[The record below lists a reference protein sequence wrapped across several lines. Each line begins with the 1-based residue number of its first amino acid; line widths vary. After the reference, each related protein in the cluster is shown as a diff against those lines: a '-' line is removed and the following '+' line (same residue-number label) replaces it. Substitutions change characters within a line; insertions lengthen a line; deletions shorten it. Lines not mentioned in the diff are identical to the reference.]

1 MISTLTGRVESVE
14 ASDAVIEVHG
24 VGYEVR
30 MAAADLAALHAGQE
44 THVFTSLTISQDA
57 VTLFGFLSP
66 ASKRMFLQL
75 QKVSGIGPK
84 VALSLLSTLPP
95 DRLAKAV
102 ADGDTAALSKAPGL
116 GKKGAQKI
124 ILELAGRIDLDQI
137 RPEADGPSESRDP
150 GARQVI
156 EGLVSL
162 GWRPQTA
169 EEAVRQAC
177 DAASIATPISAEDA
191 AGAQTGIVVAGQR
204 KVIFHDIQHRHA
216 GWTDQHRRLGGL
228 PTHGLRHRN
237 QRRADQRRGTAA
249 SCP

>member
-1 MISTLTGRVESVE
+1 M
-14 ASDAVIEVHG
+14 ASGTRSAW
-24 VGYEVR
+24 R
-30 MAAADLAALHAGQE
+30 RDLAALHAGQE
-44 THVFTSLTISQDA
+44 RTSFTSLTISQDA

-177 DAASIATPISAEDA
+177 DAAPIATPISAEDVPRVLKLA
-191 AGAQTGIVVAGQR
+191 LSSL
-204 KVIFHDIQHRHA
+204 D
-216 GWTDQHRRLGGL
+216 
-228 PTHGLRHRN
+228 
-237 QRRADQRRGTAA
+237 RGR
-249 SCP
+249 